1 MKFKVLAGICVG
13 ALCFASG
20 PSIADEGTVA
30 YKSSWT
36 GFRAGIVGAYGWG
49 QADLSAVVEGVP
61 EDGSAD
67 LTGGM
72 IGGLLGYDYDL
83 GNGVVLGIVGD
94 LSWSGLG
101 GEGCIHPSGVSCSV
115 SQSDMSVD
123 LDWLG
128 TARLRAGYAVDNV
141 LIYGTGGVAFGGVE
155 ATLHSPL
162 LNGSDNQTSIG
173 WTVGVGIDYR
183 ISDPVTIGLE
193 YLYVDLGE
201 GSYDFS
207 GDGAEGRGD
216 VDLSMQLLRAN
227 LQWRF

>member
-1 MKFKVLAGICVG
+1 MKSKILGSLCVG
-13 ALCFASG
+13 ALFFASG
-20 PSIADEGTVA
+20 PAMAEEGTAA

-49 QADLSAVVEGVP
+49 QADISAVVQGVS

-72 IGGLLGYDYDL
+72 IGGLLGYDYDI
-83 GNGVVLGIVGD
+83 GNGIVLGIVGD

-101 GEGCIHPSGVSCSV
+101 GEGCIRPSGVSCSV

-123 LDWLG
+123 LEWLG
-128 TARLRAGYAVDNV
+128 TARLRAGYAVDDI
-141 LIYGTGGVAFGGVE
+141 LIYGTGGVAFGGVD
-155 ATLHSPL
+155 ASINSPL
-162 LNGSDNQTSIG
+162 LNGSESQTSIG
-173 WTVGVGIDYR
+173 WTAGVGIDYR

-207 GDGAEGRGD
+207 DGGAAGHGD
-216 VDLSMQLLRAN
+216 VDLNMQLLRAH